1 LKKLLL
7 FRIDAGNT
15 RLNAETKLT
24 FKMKNAQVLAFR
36 MQLIKG
42 NEAEYKKRHDEIW
55 PELAELLRNAGIQE
69 YYIFLDEVTLALF
82 AFQKLSENA
91 DTSGLSSLPIMK
103 KWWGHMADL
112 MEVNPD
118 NSPKIVACPEVF
130 RL

>member
-1 LKKLLL
+1 MQNDQ
-7 FRIDAGNT
+7 I
-15 RLNAETKLT
+15 
-24 FKMKNAQVLAFR
+24 LAFR

-55 PELAELLRNAGIQE
+55 PELADLLKKAGIQE

-82 AFQKLSENA
+82 AFQKLGAGA
-91 DTSGLSSLPIMK
+91 DTSGLASLPIMK
-103 KWWGHMADL
+103 KWWDYMADL

-118 NSPKIVACPEVF
+118 NSPKVVACPEIF